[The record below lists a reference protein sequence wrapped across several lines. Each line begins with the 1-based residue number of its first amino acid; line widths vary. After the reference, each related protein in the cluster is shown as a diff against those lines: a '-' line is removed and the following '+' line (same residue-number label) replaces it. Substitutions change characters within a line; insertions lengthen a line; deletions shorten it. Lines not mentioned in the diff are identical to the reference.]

1 LQAILASSDKLES
14 RWSNYDIQQWDVVV
28 KKKNIPRQH
37 DACSCGIFT
46 IKYMQF
52 WNGSEITNPFTQKD
66 MEKFRK
72 KMPAELILSPLN
84 ELTTSKEHVL
94 ATQNFS

>member
-1 LQAILASSDKLES
+1 IQVLDSFNRTINYEEELVELS
-14 RWSNYDIQQWDVVV
+14 RWSNYDILQWDVVV
-28 KKKNIPRQH
+28 KKNIPRQH

-84 ELTTSKEHVL
+84 EL
-94 ATQNFS
+94 

>member
-1 LQAILASSDKLES
+1 
-14 RWSNYDIQQWDVVV
+14 
-28 KKKNIPRQH
+28 
-37 DACSCGIFT
+37 
-46 IKYMQF
+46 MQF

-84 ELTTSKEHVL
+84 ELTTSKGHVL